1 MATQAQ
7 MAANQANAE
16 KSTGPKTAE
25 GKQKVSQNRRTH
37 GLCGKFAV
45 LSCERQDLFD
55 ELVAQLMEAEQPANA
70 AESELVMK
78 MAEHT
83 WRSRRA
89 LALQDACFEPVDLDE
104 DEEAAGR
111 RGLSINP
118 INLDTAMRY
127 HTLHERAYRR
137 ASEELMERRKQRQ
150 LAEIGF
156 ERKRLAEEE
165 AKRRAEKHQTAQEI
179 ADLKK
184 QLLEVQI
191 GKNYLAQLRE
201 KVAPKVPSG
210 REFEVAAAEKVA

>member
-1 MATQAQ
+1 
-7 MAANQANAE
+7 
-16 KSTGPKTAE
+16 
-25 GKQKVSQNRRTH
+25 
-37 GLCGKFAV
+37 V

-78 MAEHT
+78 MAEYT

-156 ERKRLAEEE
+156 ERKRLAEEA
-165 AKRRAEKHQTAQEI
+165 AKRKAEKHKLAQEVI
-179 ADLKK
+179 KLKK
-184 QLLEVQI
+184 QLQEIRVAKAFI
-191 GKNYLAQLRE
+191 GTLNQNVPKPAAQE
-201 KVAPKVPSG
+201 
-210 REFEVAAAEKVA
+210 REFAVGGAQKAA